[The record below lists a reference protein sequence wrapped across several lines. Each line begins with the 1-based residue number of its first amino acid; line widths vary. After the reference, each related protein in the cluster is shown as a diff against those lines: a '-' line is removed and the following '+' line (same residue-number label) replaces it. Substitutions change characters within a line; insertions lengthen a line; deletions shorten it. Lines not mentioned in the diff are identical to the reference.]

1 MYDLKNKKIKK
12 KYIVALTK
20 IENENEI
27 LLFELVSFI
36 HFFTIM

>member
-1 MYDLKNKKIKK
+1 MIYKIKK

-36 HFFTIM
+36 HFFTVM